1 MSMKADK
8 INEIIDNLKVK
19 RYNIEQLESRTRSV
33 IDSIES
39 KLLTYLQN
47 SKNLPSVATV
57 TPITESLN
65 ALYNTNLNA
74 NSQII
79 RSMEKEIELIA
90 KHGPDEHGDIPKAL
104 TYDVLG
110 ELFQKTL
117 NRQVIEDEVEEEE

>member
-1 MSMKADK
+1 MTLKADK
-8 INEIIDNLKVK
+8 ISNIIDDLKIK
-19 RYNIEQLESRTRSV
+19 RNNIEQLELRTRSV
-33 IDSIES
+33 IDSIET
-39 KLLTYLQN
+39 KLLAYLQN

-90 KHGPDEHGDIPKAL
+90 KHGPDEHGDIPQAL

-117 NRQVIEDEVEEEE
+117 NRQLIEDEEE